1 MQTINEETH
10 KLTIWLNDLPNLTL
24 IKRNIYREIITV
36 ETMQT
41 NIERNF
47 KQKHRPNEL
56 STLTIIK
63 Y

>member
-10 KLTIWLNDLPNLTL
+10 KLTIWLNDLSNLTL

-41 NIERNF
+41 NIERNL